1 MITISSLFN
10 FSKGINCSPE
20 VLLMNCTP
28 RFCRSLLTWGLWIIS
43 DKRNIRLS
51 GFSSSA
57 WYAISMAFSTPK
69 QKPKC
74 LAILKQTDPK
84 FNVEGDRSRLRG
96 SVMRRACLITEI
108 IGLRKKCGTSN
119 VRDKLST
126 PKITDV
132 GFWGDFTRLVLFAP
146 SLVVGTIFCG
156 RVDPTCACENQIYF
170 SVSGGSVGM
179 FSSPSS
185 LLSGFNVIPLC
196 ETHFIVWHLIT
207 FCQVFWVAENE
218 IMMI

>member
-1 MITISSLFN
+1 
-10 FSKGINCSPE
+10 
-20 VLLMNCTP
+20 
-28 RFCRSLLTWGLWIIS
+28 
-43 DKRNIRLS
+43 
-51 GFSSSA
+51 
-57 WYAISMAFSTPK
+57 
-69 QKPKC
+69 
-74 LAILKQTDPK
+74 
-84 FNVEGDRSRLRG
+84 
-96 SVMRRACLITEI
+96 MRRACLITEI

-196 ETHFIVWHLIT
+196 ETYFIVWHLIM